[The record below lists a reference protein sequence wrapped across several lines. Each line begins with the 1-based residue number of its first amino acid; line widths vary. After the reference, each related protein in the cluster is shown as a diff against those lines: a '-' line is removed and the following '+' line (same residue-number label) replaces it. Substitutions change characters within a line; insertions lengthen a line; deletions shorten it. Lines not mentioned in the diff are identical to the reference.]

1 MRDYRM
7 HYSRELCAGINERNA
22 RTSSR
27 AEAACGVLLAVA
39 IGVLGAV
46 ALVYWFAC
54 EVC

>member
-1 MRDYRM
+1 MKDYRM

-39 IGVLGAV
+39 IGVLGA
-46 ALVYWFAC
+46 ASLVHWWAS
-54 EVC
+54 